1 MQNLLTERGVIM
13 KGKKFLAALLVASML
28 CPNSII
34 YASEASETEVETE
47 VSEEVPVI
55 SEDNGIE
62 TSVSISTDKIDI
74 EIDEESYFYVDGI
87 PSDEEITVTV
97 ENEAIAAVTAV
108 TADMVEDT
116 VKQNTPDTALW
127 YSVKGIEV
135 GETFI
140 TILVGE
146 EEKEIAVHVTAIEE
160 DINEDNE
167 AEQEEQPLEGE
178 EPEDEGQTE
187 NELAPEYIEDQQL
200 QQMMEGQDA
209 VVFSEEGYEVGW
221 KEEADGTRYYINDA
235 GQFYTGI
242 AEIDGVLYYFDE
254 TTGYLCTT
262 GQWIN
267 KDGKK
272 YFCNEKGVLY
282 RDQFIKFDTTYYY
295 MGNDGSVQTG
305 VFSTGDTLRY
315 ADEKTGI
322 VQMTSG
328 WINFDGKKFF
338 ANEEG
343 ILYQRQFIKFG
354 DIHYYMGTDG
364 SVQLGTFRVGG
375 VWYHSN
381 SSTGELKLELGWI
394 EDNGKKYYAGEG
406 GVIFVN
412 QFIKFGTTY
421 MTMNN
426 TFYKAVNNEI
436 ENVVNNHGDVLYT
449 RDPALDPKKQNE
461 QIKDLVS
468 LGIDVL
474 IINPVESS
482 SINKTLKEVKKAG
495 IKIIVVD
502 APISD
507 DQIADC
513 TVVSDNYDAGV
524 QCAKDMMQRFDH
536 ARIALLEHSK
546 ALSAVDRINGFKDTV
561 ALNENYQIVGSEDCL
576 GQTEL
581 ALPALNK
588 IIQQGIDFDVVF
600 CLNDPTALGALASIK
615 ENDLGHDVFIYGV
628 DGSPNIKKLVA
639 ETKAIVGTSSQSP
652 TSLGKETIKVA
663 YKMLHHKKYK
673 RSIIVP
679 TKLITK
685 ENIEEYD
692 ITGWQ

>member
-1 MQNLLTERGVIM
+1 M
-13 KGKKFLAALLVASML
+13 
-28 CPNSII
+28 
-34 YASEASETEVETE
+34 
-47 VSEEVPVI
+47 
-55 SEDNGIE
+55 
-62 TSVSISTDKIDI
+62 
-74 EIDEESYFYVDGI
+74 
-87 PSDEEITVTV
+87 
-97 ENEAIAAVTAV
+97 
-108 TADMVEDT
+108 
-116 VKQNTPDTALW
+116 
-127 YSVKGIEV
+127 
-135 GETFI
+135 
-140 TILVGE
+140 
-146 EEKEIAVHVTAIEE
+146 
-160 DINEDNE
+160 
-167 AEQEEQPLEGE
+167 
-178 EPEDEGQTE
+178 
-187 NELAPEYIEDQQL
+187 
-200 QQMMEGQDA
+200 
-209 VVFSEEGYEVGW
+209 
-221 KEEADGTRYYINDA
+221 
-235 GQFYTGI
+235 
-242 AEIDGVLYYFDE
+242 
-254 TTGYLCTT
+254 
-262 GQWIN
+262 
-267 KDGKK
+267 
-272 YFCNEKGVLY
+272 
-282 RDQFIKFDTTYYY
+282 
-295 MGNDGSVQTG
+295 
-305 VFSTGDTLRY
+305 
-315 ADEKTGI
+315 
-322 VQMTSG
+322 
-328 WINFDGKKFF
+328 
-338 ANEEG
+338 
-343 ILYQRQFIKFG
+343 
-354 DIHYYMGTDG
+354 
-364 SVQLGTFRVGG
+364 
-375 VWYHSN
+375 
-381 SSTGELKLELGWI
+381 
-394 EDNGKKYYAGEG
+394 
-406 GVIFVN
+406 
-412 QFIKFGTTY
+412 
-421 MTMNN
+421 
-426 TFYKAVNNEI
+426 
-436 ENVVNNHGDVLYT
+436 
-449 RDPALDPKKQNE
+449 DPKKQNE

-507 DQIADC
+507 EQIADC

>member
-1 MQNLLTERGVIM
+1 MPFYKNKALKIACIVSLIM
-13 KGKKFLAALLVASML
+13 ICFVYHHYL
-28 CPNSII
+28 N
-34 YASEASETEVETE
+34 
-47 VSEEVPVI
+47 
-55 SEDNGIE
+55 
-62 TSVSISTDKIDI
+62 TD
-74 EIDEESYFYVDGI
+74 
-87 PSDEEITVTV
+87 T
-97 ENEAIAAVTAV
+97 
-108 TADMVEDT
+108 
-116 VKQNTPDTALW
+116 KQ
-127 YSVKGIEV
+127 
-135 GETFI
+135 
-140 TILVGE
+140 
-146 EEKEIAVHVTAIEE
+146 
-160 DINEDNE
+160 
-167 AEQEEQPLEGE
+167 
-178 EPEDEGQTE
+178 
-187 NELAPEYIEDQQL
+187 
-200 QQMMEGQDA
+200 
-209 VVFSEEGYEVGW
+209 
-221 KEEADGTRYYINDA
+221 
-235 GQFYTGI
+235 
-242 AEIDGVLYYFDE
+242 
-254 TTGYLCTT
+254 
-262 GQWIN
+262 
-267 KDGKK
+267 
-272 YFCNEKGVLY
+272 
-282 RDQFIKFDTTYYY
+282 
-295 MGNDGSVQTG
+295 
-305 VFSTGDTLRY
+305 
-315 ADEKTGI
+315 
-322 VQMTSG
+322 
-328 WINFDGKKFF
+328 
-338 ANEEG
+338 
-343 ILYQRQFIKFG
+343 
-354 DIHYYMGTDG
+354 
-364 SVQLGTFRVGG
+364 
-375 VWYHSN
+375 
-381 SSTGELKLELGWI
+381 
-394 EDNGKKYYAGEG
+394 
-406 GVIFVN
+406 
-412 QFIKFGTTY
+412 IKFGTTY

>member
-1 MQNLLTERGVIM
+1 MSFYKNKALKITCIVSLIM
-13 KGKKFLAALLVASML
+13 ICFVYYRYL
-28 CPNSII
+28 N
-34 YASEASETEVETE
+34 
-47 VSEEVPVI
+47 
-55 SEDNGIE
+55 N
-62 TSVSISTDKIDI
+62 
-74 EIDEESYFYVDGI
+74 
-87 PSDEEITVTV
+87 
-97 ENEAIAAVTAV
+97 
-108 TADMVEDT
+108 DT
-116 VKQNTPDTALW
+116 KQ
-127 YSVKGIEV
+127 
-135 GETFI
+135 
-140 TILVGE
+140 
-146 EEKEIAVHVTAIEE
+146 
-160 DINEDNE
+160 
-167 AEQEEQPLEGE
+167 
-178 EPEDEGQTE
+178 
-187 NELAPEYIEDQQL
+187 
-200 QQMMEGQDA
+200 
-209 VVFSEEGYEVGW
+209 
-221 KEEADGTRYYINDA
+221 
-235 GQFYTGI
+235 
-242 AEIDGVLYYFDE
+242 
-254 TTGYLCTT
+254 
-262 GQWIN
+262 
-267 KDGKK
+267 
-272 YFCNEKGVLY
+272 
-282 RDQFIKFDTTYYY
+282 
-295 MGNDGSVQTG
+295 
-305 VFSTGDTLRY
+305 
-315 ADEKTGI
+315 
-322 VQMTSG
+322 
-328 WINFDGKKFF
+328 
-338 ANEEG
+338 
-343 ILYQRQFIKFG
+343 IKFG
-354 DIHYYMGTDG
+354 
-364 SVQLGTFRVGG
+364 
-375 VWYHSN
+375 
-381 SSTGELKLELGWI
+381 
-394 EDNGKKYYAGEG
+394 A
-406 GVIFVN
+406 
-412 QFIKFGTTY
+412 TY

-482 SINKTLKEVKKAG
+482 SINKTLKEIKKAG

-576 GQTEL
+576 GQTEF

-600 CLNDPTALGALASIK
+600 CLNDPTALGALASVK

-628 DGSPNIKKLVA
+628 DGSPNIKKLMA
-639 ETKAIVGTSSQSP
+639 ETKEIVGTSSQSP

>member
-1 MQNLLTERGVIM
+1 MICFVYHHYLN
-13 KGKKFLAALLVASML
+13 
-28 CPNSII
+28 
-34 YASEASETEVETE
+34 
-47 VSEEVPVI
+47 
-55 SEDNGIE
+55 
-62 TSVSISTDKIDI
+62 TD
-74 EIDEESYFYVDGI
+74 
-87 PSDEEITVTV
+87 T
-97 ENEAIAAVTAV
+97 
-108 TADMVEDT
+108 
-116 VKQNTPDTALW
+116 KQ
-127 YSVKGIEV
+127 
-135 GETFI
+135 
-140 TILVGE
+140 
-146 EEKEIAVHVTAIEE
+146 
-160 DINEDNE
+160 
-167 AEQEEQPLEGE
+167 
-178 EPEDEGQTE
+178 
-187 NELAPEYIEDQQL
+187 
-200 QQMMEGQDA
+200 
-209 VVFSEEGYEVGW
+209 
-221 KEEADGTRYYINDA
+221 
-235 GQFYTGI
+235 
-242 AEIDGVLYYFDE
+242 
-254 TTGYLCTT
+254 
-262 GQWIN
+262 
-267 KDGKK
+267 
-272 YFCNEKGVLY
+272 
-282 RDQFIKFDTTYYY
+282 
-295 MGNDGSVQTG
+295 
-305 VFSTGDTLRY
+305 
-315 ADEKTGI
+315 
-322 VQMTSG
+322 
-328 WINFDGKKFF
+328 
-338 ANEEG
+338 
-343 ILYQRQFIKFG
+343 IKFG
-354 DIHYYMGTDG
+354 
-364 SVQLGTFRVGG
+364 
-375 VWYHSN
+375 
-381 SSTGELKLELGWI
+381 
-394 EDNGKKYYAGEG
+394 A
-406 GVIFVN
+406 
-412 QFIKFGTTY
+412 TY

-495 IKIIVVD
+495 IKIIVID

-628 DGSPNIKKLVA
+628 DGSPNIKKLLA

-692 ITGWQ
+692 INGVAIMNHLTKEYVTKLKVFNYCLLMRLLLSIMLLYFYFLPNIFQCYYYARDFLNKVSYITRTPQNIFFESIFLFIILVLLMKLREKDNLKMANGLVYIEIILSFLLIIRLNGSYNGIYSLFLLIYFII